1 MPHLQTAARNYLV
14 YWRPKSVDVRFSRH
28 PLLDY
33 ASSSQFCHVNDGD
46 VLWFVT
52 VRNGKLF
59 LVGKLTVGE
68 QTARKGAEHVLG
80 NQVGGIGRFLVA
92 AKPGTA
98 AYMRE
103 IPLEDIAEQIRFESS
118 TNDRFTILN
127 GVLNPQQMQMKRRL
141 SNSASQLINA
151 KWNSESTI
159 SSAPKSQDI

>member
-1 MPHLQTAARNYLV
+1 
-14 YWRPKSVDVRFSRH
+14 
-28 PLLDY
+28 
-33 ASSSQFCHVNDGD
+33 
-46 VLWFVT
+46 
-52 VRNGKLF
+52 
-59 LVGKLTVGE
+59 
-68 QTARKGAEHVLG
+68 
-80 NQVGGIGRFLVA
+80 
-92 AKPGTA
+92 
-98 AYMRE
+98 MRE